1 MLDDSNRAQ
10 QKDNAMLT
18 NRAMDWQGRM
28 LGRYR
33 LTRQL
38 GRGSMGEVWLAEDT
52 QRRRQVAVKLLPP
65 VLATDQSYLQAFAHE
80 ARMAAALEHPNILP
94 LHDSGEEQTAGDEV
108 VTYLIMPYMTGG
120 SLRDRLQQAKQ
131 PLSIDE
137 ALQYLRQAARA
148 IDYAHNQHMLH
159 LDIKSANMLLQDEWL
174 YLADFGIVNML
185 TSVSRRSKMPAGP
198 GAPEYMAPERV
209 LGNAEPASDRYS
221 FAVVAYDVLT
231 GSLPFKG
238 ESSYDTLM
246 MQIREA
252 PPAPRQ
258 LNPALP
264 QAVEDALLQGLA
276 KNPTERPRSCI
287 ALVDALERGWK
298 AQTLAKA
305 TKDEREPESSALAP
319 WSKRLRESLQSPP
332 PPLSVTSPTPKTTM
346 QLEFPTPAGMSVEET
361 PQLEFPARAS
371 VQDDVSPPLQEAKAP
386 QSATPAQPMP
396 ASSHSSSP
404 EHLLPKEPALT
415 TSSDSLPMPS
425 VTIQNDKASPA
436 SGPLPS
442 SVWTFTG
449 PMPTA
454 NVALKEDAPTPS
466 MTDPSTQ
473 GSMQTLPRNSSTSWE
488 TTSATPR
495 GNTQVFYLALPEQQ
509 QQDPSDDALSTTQT
523 IYVVPPGNKQV
534 QGLPVHPK
542 TPMTEERRQQLRRR
556 EFVIMGVTGA
566 GAVIIGGIALG
577 TLFHSTR
584 AIDKPVKYV
593 PGPRKLI
600 AGVPTLSLTGHTAAV
615 RNAVWDATGHYL
627 ATAGDDGQVMV
638 WDIISALQKAGT
650 GSQTISSPL
659 RSWKF
664 ADSIYSDHLCWSADG
679 SMLLATV
686 AGEKNR
692 IELLDVFGQN
702 TRPATYQDSSQTD
715 SLNLPTFDYLA
726 WAPNSRVFASS
737 ISGQTTVSLWQS
749 RQTKKPIGVLSYNA
763 ASSATIQ
770 QLSWSTD
777 SMLLAGTTSDFH
789 TVIWQVNKGTVQTVL
804 TLPDRKKGQ
813 NAMTLRSDLAWSPVD
828 PHLLLASDI
837 DAVTIWDVRQQKP
850 LLLLGTNDPAALMP
864 PKQNPH
870 NQPLTPNV
878 TGLTWAPSGQYIAG
892 GYGHSPSI
900 YIWDTSST
908 APSTTKNG
916 LRMQKLLFGATG
928 GHKEGVIDVAW
939 SPDGR
944 YLASA
949 SFDQTVVVWKVDA
962 E

>member
-1 MLDDSNRAQ
+1 
-10 QKDNAMLT
+10 MLT

-38 GRGSMGEVWLAEDT
+38 GRGSMSEVWLAEDT

-65 VLATDQSYLQAFAHE
+65 VLATDQSYLQAFTHE
-80 ARMAAALEHPNILP
+80 ARTAAALEHPNILP
-94 LHDSGEEQTAGDEV
+94 VHDFGEEPTAEDKV
-108 VTYLIMPYMTGG
+108 VTYLIMPYITGG
-120 SLRDRLQQAKQ
+120 SLHDHLRQAQQ
-131 PLSIDE
+131 PLPIDDV
-137 ALQYLRQAARA
+137 LTYLRQAARA
-148 IDYAHNQHMLH
+148 IDYAHSQHVLH
-159 LDIKSANMLLQDEWL
+159 LDIKPANMLLQDEWL
-174 YLADFGIVNML
+174 YLADFGIVSML
-185 TSVSRRSKMPAGP
+185 TSSPRRSKTPTDP
-198 GAPEYMAPERV
+198 GTPEYMAPERV
-209 LGNAEPASDRYS
+209 LGHAESASDRYS
-221 FAVVAYDVLT
+221 FAVVAYAILT

-238 ESSYDTLM
+238 ELPYDTLM

-258 LNPALP
+258 LNPTLP
-264 QAVEDALLQGLA
+264 QALEDALLQGLA

-298 AQTLAKA
+298 TQSLAKA
-305 TKDEREPESSALAP
+305 AKDEREPESSALAP

-332 PPLSVTSPTPKTTM
+332 PPLSATSPTPKTTT
-346 QLEFPTPAGMSVEET
+346 QLEFPTPADVSAWET
-361 PQLEFPARAS
+361 PQLEFPVRAS
-371 VQDDVSPPLQEAKAP
+371 VQDDVTPPLQETKAP
-386 QSATPAQPMP
+386 QPATPAQPVP
-396 ASSHSSSP
+396 APTSGQSSSP
-404 EHLLPKEPALT
+404 EHLQPNESALT
-415 TSSDSLPMPS
+415 ASSDSLSLPS
-425 VTIQNDKASPA
+425 VAIQNDKASPA
-436 SGPLPS
+436 PTTASGPLPAPS
-442 SVWTFTG
+442 WTFTG
-449 PMPTA
+449 PTPAA
-454 NVALKEDAPTPS
+454 NVALKEDTPTPS

-473 GSMQTLPRNSSTSWE
+473 ASMQTLPRNSSTSWE
-488 TTSATPR
+488 APFATPSS
-495 GNTQVFYLALPEQQ
+495 NTQVFYLALPEQQ

-523 IYVVPPGNKQV
+523 IYVVPPSNKQV
-534 QGLPVHPK
+534 QNLPAQPK

-556 EFVIMGVTGA
+556 EFMIMGVTGA

-600 AGVPTLSLTGHTAAV
+600 AGVPTLNLTGHTAAV
-615 RNAVWDATGHYL
+615 RNAVWDASGHYL
-627 ATAGDDGQVMV
+627 ATAGEDGRVMV

-664 ADSIYSDHLCWSADG
+664 ADTIYSDHLCWSPDG
-679 SMLLATV
+679 SMLLASV

-692 IELLDVFGQN
+692 IELLDVFGQS
-702 TRPATYQDSSQTD
+702 TQPATYQDSSQSD
-715 SLNLPTFDYLA
+715 PLNLPTFDYLA
-726 WAPNSRVFASS
+726 WAPNSKIFASS
-737 ISGQTTVSLWQS
+737 IAGQTTVSLWQS
-749 RQTKKPIGVLSYNA
+749 RQMQRPIGVLSYNA
-763 ASSATIQ
+763 ASSTAIQ
-770 QLSWSTD
+770 QLSWSTNG
-777 SMLLAGTTSDFH
+777 SMLAGATNDFH
-789 TVIWQVNKGTVQTVL
+789 TVIWQVSTGAVQTVL
-804 TLPDRKKGQ
+804 TLPDRRKGQ
-813 NAMTLRSDLAWSPVD
+813 NAAILRSALAWSPAD

-850 LLLLGTNDPAALMP
+850 LLLLGTNDPTALTP

-900 YIWDTSST
+900 YIWDTSPT
-908 APSTTKNG
+908 TPSPTKNG

-949 SFDQTVVVWKVDA
+949 SFDQTVIVWKVDA